1 MPDRFTMT
9 KRDLKHEMMNAL
21 TIVGVATRRLGLT
34 ESNKALE
41 ALVDQITEELKTV
54 DLDS

>member
-1 MPDRFTMT
+1 MT

-21 TIVGVATRRLGLT
+21 TIAGIATRRLGLT
-34 ESNKALE
+34 ESNKALVD
-41 ALVDQITEELKTV
+41 LVDQINEELKTV

>member
-1 MPDRFTMT
+1 MPDRVTMT

-41 ALVDQITEELKTV
+41 ALVDQINEELKTV